1 MLPVFSNR
9 NKNNQKKSH
18 KTKQYMNKAEFRF
31 SHGQNQNRKPAY
43 EQISNDEDY
52 NPMHPLAKDKI
63 DKTKF

>member
-1 MLPVFSNR
+1 
-9 NKNNQKKSH
+9 
-18 KTKQYMNKAEFRF
+18 MNKAEFRF